1 VNGKEEKKDI
11 FLKMDW
17 NLEPAKKLFHL
28 NTQKKKSTFML
39 NGSRR
44 VDPIRPIMLNGF
56 YGSRRV
62 TRKIDVW
69 CRVVCGAPTR

>member
-28 NTQKKKSTFML
+28 NTPPQKKAL
-39 NGSRR
+39 
-44 VDPIRPIMLNGF
+44 L
-56 YGSRRV
+56 
-62 TRKIDVW
+62 
-69 CRVVCGAPTR
+69 C